1 VQLATTPIGPGPLP
15 LTMLTVLTVLTQK
28 ARFIFGDVVPHA
40 KNVPG
45 CRLTARRGHRRPVAQ
60 SSISAANN
68 WH

>member
-15 LTMLTVLTVLTQK
+15 LTMLTVLTQK